1 MHKAKD
7 IWDAAYAEEYFGL
20 KDLPAWT
27 TLSEAEYQRKKSEYK
42 TILPTMAISTIKH
55 DEFGRVKRE
64 KYRIVALGNLDPHDW
79 SKPDCYAPVMSI
91 LELRLMV
98 SIAIKFKCILNSGD
112 FKQAFVQVLLP
123 ENEKY
128 VLKPPIR
135 CPLTEK
141 NSYWLLHRTLYGL
154 KRSTRHWYEKAI
166 KILSA
171 MGLN

>member
-1 MHKAKD
+1 VHKAKD

-79 SKPDCYAPVMSI
+79 SKPDYYAPVMSI